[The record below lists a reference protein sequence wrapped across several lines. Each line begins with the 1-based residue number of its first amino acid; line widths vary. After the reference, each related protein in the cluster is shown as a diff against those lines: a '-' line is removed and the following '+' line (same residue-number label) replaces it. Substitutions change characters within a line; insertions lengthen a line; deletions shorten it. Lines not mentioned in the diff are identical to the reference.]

1 MLTTPPPVTVTYNRV
16 LSARGRFLNS
26 DGTMDMPKLRAA
38 LDLPDYINLGTLNFL
53 VPAALRVSVTTAT
66 WMLKIEVH
74 R

>member
-1 MLTTPPPVTVTYNRV
+1 MTPPPVTVTYNRV
-16 LSARGRFLNS
+16 VSVRGRFLNS

-38 LDLPDYINLGTLNFL
+38 LDLPTYVDLGSLNFL
-53 VPAALRVSVTTAT
+53 TPAALSVTVTTST